1 MTNIQIFGI
10 AVAVVI
16 LVVLVIVLIVTRG
29 KSTVADQPSRPPVIG
44 EQAAST
50 TGGSFLDEAPRDEF
64 AKLGKPTVAPSEPAA
79 NQVAEQAIAT
89 EVAATAETAPE
100 SEPPKSEPLSS
111 EAAQT
116 EAAQTEAAQTQAA
129 ATVEVTPKVAHDE
142 ATSASLAEPS
152 TTAPALAEPSTTGP
166 ALAEPSTTAPAADQA
181 LAAEQQPVA
190 SVETEEPNSRETTSD
205 SKGVPLSDVIVTT
218 NQQKV
223 DLEDPEVRRLLK
235 DLVEYEIQLAQQY
248 KGQGQTLDA
257 ILQLT
262 EAEKACNALG
272 LTSKA
277 RLIRAMIKE
286 LNG

>member
-89 EVAATAETAPE
+89 EAAATAETAPE

-111 EAAQT
+111 EAAQLEPLSS
-116 EAAQTEAAQTQAA
+116 EAAHTQAA
-129 ATVEVTPKVAHDE
+129 ATVEVAPKVAHDE

-152 TTAPALAEPSTTGP
+152 TTAPALAEPSTT
-166 ALAEPSTTAPAADQA
+166 APAADQA
-181 LAAEQQPVA
+181 LAAEQQPAA

-235 DLVEYEIQLAQQY
+235 DLIEYEIQLAQQY

>member
-89 EVAATAETAPE
+89 EAAATAETAPE

-111 EAAQT
+111 EAAQLEPLSS
-116 EAAQTEAAQTQAA
+116 EAAHTQAA
-129 ATVEVTPKVAHDE
+129 ATVEVAPKVAHDE

-152 TTAPALAEPSTTGP
+152 TTAPA
-166 ALAEPSTTAPAADQA
+166 ADQA
-181 LAAEQQPVA
+181 LAAEQQPAA

-235 DLVEYEIQLAQQY
+235 DLIEYEIQLAQQY

>member
-89 EVAATAETAPE
+89 EAAATAETAPE

-111 EAAQT
+111 EAAQS
-116 EAAQTEAAQTQAA
+116 EPLSSEAAQTQAA
-129 ATVEVTPKVAHDE
+129 ATGEVAPKVAHDE

-152 TTAPALAEPSTTGP
+152 TTAPALAEPSTT
-166 ALAEPSTTAPAADQA
+166 APAADQA
-181 LAAEQQPVA
+181 LAAEQQPAA

-235 DLVEYEIQLAQQY
+235 DLIEYEIQLAQQY